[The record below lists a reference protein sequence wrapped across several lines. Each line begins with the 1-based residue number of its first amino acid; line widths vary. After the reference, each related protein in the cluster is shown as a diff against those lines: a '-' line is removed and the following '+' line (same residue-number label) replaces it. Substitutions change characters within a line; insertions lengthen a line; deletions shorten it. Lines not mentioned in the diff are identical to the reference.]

1 MGTHEFF
8 RPEEIK
14 FGLAKHPG
22 IIENM
27 DIIFHAVLFI
37 NSITL
42 MHQWILSKL
51 IRWK

>member
-1 MGTHEFF
+1 MNFSDQSKL
-8 RPEEIK
+8 R

-42 MHQWILSKL
+42 MHQWTFSKL